1 MCSSNLDIWANVFL
15 PGIWWLGFGGH
26 HTKLG
31 SSARLLCIGKSQ
43 NLNISSLFFIWNM
56 GLIKYLYSN
65 IGVADSSSH
74 FLPFSA
80 RASHCTTWYTTTLI
94 QKTKDKLTP
103 GCMGTPSL
111 QRLCSCSL
119 WSKLNGIWIWLK
131 PKVFTWRGLLLCS
144 TPRFQAWYKDT

>member
-1 MCSSNLDIWANVFL
+1 MFFL

-94 QKTKDKLTP
+94 QKSKNQLTP

-119 WSKLNGIWIWLK
+119 WSKLYLNLTKTLSFYLISWKSSSLSTSSK
-131 PKVFTWRGLLLCS
+131 GLIRKCRL
-144 TPRFQAWYKDT
+144 